1 MKKILLIV
9 LVFLGT
15 AQFADAGKN
24 ITKKIEVNGKK
35 TEMKLSFADTIK
47 VETWN
52 NSYVEIQ
59 VSVDIDDNR
68 YNDYYSLNVNE
79 KGGRAE
85 IEEKVDFEGIKKEK
99 GNRNLN
105 NFNTDINYHL
115 KVPKDLDFDLS
126 TISGKVE
133 LIGCQGE
140 MSINSISGFIDYSVP
155 ENHKANLNLSTVT
168 GDVYSNLNF
177 DNKLPKE
184 ISWVGTNHELSFNG
198 GDVEVQLKTVSGDIF
213 LRKY

>member
-1 MKKILLIV
+1 MKKILFIV

-15 AQFADAGKN
+15 AQFVDAGKN
-24 ITKKIEVNGKK
+24 ITKKVEVNGKK
-35 TEMKLSFADTIK
+35 TEIKLSFADTIR

-79 KGGRAE
+79 KSGKAE

-140 MSINSISGFIDYSVP
+140 MSINSVSGFIDYSVP
-155 ENHKANLNLSTVT
+155 ENHKANIGLSTVT

-184 ISWVGTNHELSFNG
+184 ISWVGINHELLFNG